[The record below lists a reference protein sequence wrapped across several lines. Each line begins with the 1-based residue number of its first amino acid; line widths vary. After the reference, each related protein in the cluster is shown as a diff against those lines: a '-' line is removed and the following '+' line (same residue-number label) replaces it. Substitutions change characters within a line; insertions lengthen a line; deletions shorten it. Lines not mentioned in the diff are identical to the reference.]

1 MGNSARLSELILNNL
16 TKVCNENPECRIV
29 YEDNDLPYGKNNF
42 LFFIK
47 PEITLQSETKN
58 TDRILDLIFKQLS
71 DFGFRIHDIR
81 ILSAEYLEKYRIIV
95 EHYGVIASVSNNS
108 KKSLSESAKVKF
120 REIYGISID
129 EAFYVGGDEFLK
141 QYPFFN
147 YHSLDCLWQN
157 NENLKLASGTYC
169 EKIRI
174 DLDTVYLM
182 NGFNPRQLKHFTEK
196 GRCIV
201 AFNLSGDITWSEART
216 NFIGATN
223 PNKAASCSL
232 RRKLLESKNNFG
244 LSEVSQSYNGVH
256 LSAGPVEALIEL
268 HRFDSDFS
276 VPNGEHKYLEFPF
289 GKKLAEAFG
298 GKIPEEII
306 NNANLSVE
314 GKITSVFDLTEEK
327 DSDEAIN
334 LLYKYLNN

>member
-1 MGNSARLSELILNNL
+1 MGNSATLSELILNNL
-16 TKVCNENPECRIV
+16 STDCNENPECRIV
-29 YEDNDLPYGKNNF
+29 YEDNDLPYGINNF

-47 PEITLQSETKN
+47 PEITLQSETKKTN
-58 TDRILDLIFKQLS
+58 SILDLIFKQIS
-71 DFGFRIHDIR
+71 DFGLGIHDIR
-81 ILSAEYLEKYRIIV
+81 ILSAEYLEKYRIIE
-95 EHYGVIASVSNNS
+95 EHYGVIASVSNNA

-120 REIYGISID
+120 REIYGLSID
-129 EAFYVGGDEFLK
+129 ETLFMGGDEFLIN
-141 QYPFFN
+141 YPFFN

-182 NGFNPRQLKHFTEK
+182 NGFNPRQLKHFTK
-196 GRCIV
+196 YGKCIV
-201 AFNLSGDITWSEART
+201 AFNLSGNISWSEART
-216 NFIGATN
+216 SFIGATN
-223 PNKAASCSL
+223 PNKAASGSL
-232 RRKLLESKNNFG
+232 RRKLLDNKNEFG

-276 VPNGEHKYLEFPF
+276 DPNGEHKYLEFPF

-298 GKIPEEII
+298 GKIPDDII

-314 GKITSVFDLTEEK
+314 GKMTSVFDLTEEK
-327 DSDEAIN
+327 NSDEAIS
-334 LLYKYLNN
+334 LLYKYLNI

>member
-1 MGNSARLSELILNNL
+1 MVYSARLSKLILNYI
-16 TKVCNENPECRIV
+16 TKVSNEDPGCMIV
-29 YEDNDLPYGKNNF
+29 YEDDDLPYGINNF
-42 LFFIK
+42 LLFIK
-47 PEITLQSETKN
+47 PEITLQSETKK
-58 TDRILDLIFKQLS
+58 TDSILDLIFKQIS
-71 DFGFRIHDIR
+71 DFGLGIHDIR
-81 ILSAEYLEKYRIIV
+81 ILSAEYLEKYRIIE
-95 EHYGVIASVSNNS
+95 EHYGVIASVSNNA
-108 KKSLSESAKVKF
+108 KETLSESAKEKF
-120 REIYGISID
+120 REIYGISAS
-129 EAFYVGGDEFLK
+129 EALVLGGDEFLEH
-141 QYPFFN
+141 YPFFN
-147 YHSLDCLWQN
+147 FHSLDCLWQN

-174 DLDTVYLM
+174 DLDTVYLF

-201 AFNLSGDITWSEART
+201 AFNLSGNISWSEART

-223 PNKAASCSL
+223 PKKAASGSL
-232 RRKLLESKNNFG
+232 RRKLLDNKNEFG

-289 GKKLAEAFG
+289 GKKLADAFG
-298 GKIPEEII
+298 GKIPQEII
-306 NNANLSVE
+306 INANLSVE
-314 GKITSVFDLTEEK
+314 GKIISVFDLTEEK